1 MLVKRILR
9 AVLLLLSA
17 LYIALV
23 LFAVFLSESM
33 IFQPHPSSYRDT
45 AEVLKITT
53 SNGNKISAVYL
64 PNPSAKFTLLVSHGN
79 AEDIGDDR
87 YWLEE
92 LRRAGFSVFAFDY
105 EGYGTSQGKATEKS
119 VYQDEAAA
127 YDYLA
132 INLKTPPD
140 HIVIFG
146 RSVGSAPA
154 TYIAAR
160 RPAAG
165 LILQSPFVSAFRVLT
180 RVPLLPFDKFPNYRT
195 MHVADV
201 LVVGKFIKRQKWEPR
216 QPAESRDKR
225 ALQDQPGCGPSC
237 GNVRGRAS
245 ADGSAKDHNAVGRGL
260 QIDRQ
265 IVVGCGFVLIDGCLG
280 GLAFAGAV
288 TLIVISKDAE
298 PCAAQLLQP
307 VAVVTHIFRL
317 AMTHQ
322 QGELGSGI
330 VQVDGRDFASIGRS
344 DFQDFGGIP
353 IRGGVR
359 QEDHAV

>member
-180 RVPLLPFDKFPNYRT
+180 RVPLLPFDKFPNYKNIRHVHCPVLI
-195 MHVADV
+195 MHSHGDTVIAAWHGRKLFD
-201 LVVGKFIKRQKWEPR
+201 LANEPK
-216 QPAESRDKR
+216 QFFWTQTA
-225 ALQDQPGCGPSC
+225 
-237 GNVRGRAS
+237 
-245 ADGSAKDHNAVGRGL
+245 DHNDMEMAAGYTEALKSFAASLEGKVSAVKKGR
-260 QIDRQ
+260 
-265 IVVGCGFVLIDGCLG
+265 
-280 GLAFAGAV
+280 
-288 TLIVISKDAE
+288 
-298 PCAAQLLQP
+298 
-307 VAVVTHIFRL
+307 
-317 AMTHQ
+317 
-322 QGELGSGI
+322 
-330 VQVDGRDFASIGRS
+330 
-344 DFQDFGGIP
+344 
-353 IRGGVR
+353 
-359 QEDHAV
+359 